1 MRDMVGSRATLN
13 VAIRYIICSKLQGG
27 SDAETDT
34 NVKKTRRARLAVG
47 RPDRGAARPAG
58 PAREPADHLGVAR
71 AAADLARLAR
81 GLRPSLPHRA
91 SNPPVGSAR
100 GRACRADTRQRLSP
114 ARARIHTI
122 S

>member
-1 MRDMVGSRATLN
+1 MVGSRATLN
-13 VAIRYIICSKLQGG
+13 VAIRYIICSKLQEG

-34 NVKKTRRARLAVG
+34 NVKKTRRARLDVG
-47 RPDRGAARPAG
+47 PADHGAARPVG
-58 PAREPADHLGVAR
+58 PALEPADHLGVAR

-91 SNPPVGSAR
+91 SNAPVGSAR
-100 GRACRADTRQRLSP
+100 GGVRRADTRQRLLP
-114 ARARIHTI
+114 DGARKGP